1 MKHKVSTVQHGET
14 VALLIVI
21 LSSPSFTQKAF
32 FNKQGTAAYTGS
44 KGSGE
49 VIVSLDSN
57 YCKIQTNKVQ
67 CFYNKTDKLVVVP
80 AEITLPDLVPELQI
94 QQAKTVHIYPN
105 CVPWVT
111 AIGVGLLT
119 TQPHKG
125 FMAERRHCGF
135 WLQMYR
141 SKADLISQG
150 LRHLS
155 LVDSNVNT
163 LSLNRLENFS
173 ADNSSIVSV
182 EGVTW
187 EGSVSYITNTTIL
200 RASNMVCRSN
210 WTVSK
215 SHIDVVSTDGIS
227 FEGSSLFIAD
237 TVIAHIAFHGIRIYT
252 GVASFTN
259 VIINEVESSGILL
272 RSPRV
277 HLVLTNVT
285 VNDAQTGFINVLGG
299 SRISLHNVTV
309 KGTSLDVV
317 SEYVKFE
324 DEFIPLDMSAD
335 IDEKTRSCTFDITR
349 ITCDFSHF
357 NETLVFHADEN
368 DRYAEVKNAVSLE
381 ILTVFCN
388 LELHLEN
395 VTAVI
400 PQPLSRHNLDWSK
413 CNLTV
418 IISHSIIKELAV
430 GYISTLTLINTTLE
444 LLHNTVVNDFIIEDS
459 TVFKAYNLN
468 ITGSGSTWNGFHIL
482 SAYNT
487 TLNGPVKAIDV
498 PILGTLKGES
508 FVIDHVNA
516 TTEISKLR
524 VLTLSTKAIWIRKGS
539 LVISDFESLVLFEG
553 AIYIEEGASLQ
564 IHFVKEPLILHA
576 SISVA
581 TKDQVALK
589 GLSKHAQASIMHVRR
604 RGANP
609 NEGLNLTVT
618 DVHQSPFCRS
628 SRSFFLAV
636 IECDFLSVPNA
647 SVEVDIKNSVG
658 FTVEVSSAAFVKLYP
673 SCVSKIVLANVTKAT
688 TIDSEDRCET
698 WLEAV
703 GVNFTNITSGVNDVS
718 LIDCSVEIFSLDR
731 AVRDVDLENTHVEKM
746 IGIHWTEYEGIFN
759 HSYLGTVEDII
770 VSSHMTMSVTTIN
783 QIHPRGITVLGY
795 GVISGCNI
803 SEIAPEGIM
812 VLGKLRI
819 ENTTVGS
826 ISRKGIV
833 VQDGILFLSH
843 VNFALSEELSIVAT
857 ANGAVA
863 MKNVTVA
870 GKRIHWHG
878 YLTDSLKKQEFSAA
892 FLNTLSNM
900 EPNVSLISQASNLD
914 SSQSEISHVN
924 VIGYS
929 STASEKV
936 TSSLLSWKS
945 AAIILAVI
953 TLLLIGCCVLLIIRL
968 VQCSKIP
975 VFSLVFW
982 KKKDEQVTL
991 LTEKQPSSNTIE
1003 LSSHTG

>member
-1 MKHKVSTVQHGET
+1 MKFLPYTHDTLVDSLNTMKHSKGTIVQHGET
-14 VALLIVI
+14 MALLIVI
-21 LSSPSFTQKAF
+21 LSSPSVTQRAF
-32 FNKQGTAAYTGS
+32 FNKRGTAAYTGS
-44 KGSGE
+44 EVSGE
-49 VIVSLDSN
+49 IIVSLDSH
-57 YCKIQTNKVQ
+57 YCKIQTDKVQ
-67 CFYNKTDKLVVVP
+67 CSYNKTDKLVVVP

-94 QQAKTVHIYPN
+94 HQAKTVHIYPN
-105 CVPWVT
+105 CVPWIT

-119 TQPHKG
+119 TLPRKG

-150 LRHLS
+150 LKHLS
-155 LVDSNVNT
+155 IVDSNVNT
-163 LSLNRLENFS
+163 INLSHLENFS
-173 ADNSSIVSV
+173 AGNSSIVSV

-187 EGSVSYITNTTIL
+187 EGSISYITNTTIL
-200 RASNMVCRSN
+200 RASNMICRSN

-215 SHIDVVSTDGIS
+215 SHIDVVTTDGIS
-227 FEGSSLFIAD
+227 FEGSSLFIVNS
-237 TVIAHIAFHGIRIYT
+237 VIARIAFHGIRIYT
-252 GVASFTN
+252 GVVSLTN
-259 VIINEVESSGILL
+259 VTIEKVESSGILL
-272 RSPRV
+272 SSPRV

-285 VNDAQTGFINVLGG
+285 VNAAQTDFINVLGR

-309 KGTSLDVV
+309 NGTSLDIV
-317 SEYVKFE
+317 SEYIKFE
-324 DEFIPLDMSAD
+324 DEFIPRDMSSD
-335 IDEKTRSCTFDITR
+335 IDEKTKSY
-349 ITCDFSHF
+349 SS
-357 NETLVFHADEN
+357 FHADEN
-368 DRYAEVKNAVSLE
+368 DRYAEIKNAVSIE

-400 PQPLSRHNLDWSK
+400 PQPLSRHNLDWR
-413 CNLTV
+413 
-418 IISHSIIKELAV
+418 
-430 GYISTLTLINTTLE
+430 
-444 LLHNTVVNDFIIEDS
+444 
-459 TVFKAYNLN
+459 
-468 ITGSGSTWNGFHIL
+468 STWNGFHIL

-487 TLNGPVKAIDV
+487 TLNGPVKANDI
-498 PILGTLKGES
+498 PILATLKKES
-508 FVIDHVNA
+508 LVIDHANA

-524 VLTLSTKAIWIRKGS
+524 VLTLSTKAIWIRQGS

-553 AIYIEEGASLQ
+553 AIYLEEGASLH
-564 IHFVKEPLILHA
+564 IHFEKEPLILHA

-589 GLSKHAQASIMHVRR
+589 GLSKQAQVSIIHVRR
-604 RGANP
+604 IGALP
-609 NEGLNLTVT
+609 TEGSNLTVS
-618 DVHQSPFCRS
+618 DVHHSPFCRS

-647 SVEVDIKNSVG
+647 AVEVDIKNSVG

-688 TIDSEDRCET
+688 TIDSEDKCET

-718 LIDCSVEIFSLDR
+718 LKDCFVEMFSLDR
-731 AVRDVDLENTHVEKM
+731 AVRDIDLENTHVEKM
-746 IGIHWTEYEGIFN
+746 VGIHWTEYEGIFN
-759 HSYLGTVEDII
+759 NSYLGTVEDII
-770 VSSHMTMSVTTIN
+770 VSSHMTMFVTTIN

-803 SEIAPEGIM
+803 NEIAPEGIM

-833 VQDGILFLSH
+833 VQDGILFLSN

-870 GKRIHWHG
+870 GKRIYWHG
-878 YLTDSLKKQEFSAA
+878 YLTDSLKKHEFSAA
-892 FLNTLSNM
+892 FLNKFSNM
-900 EPNVSLISQASNLD
+900 EPNVSLISKGSHLG
-914 SSQSEISHVN
+914 SSQSETSHAIQTESFISSMSKTAPINVN
-924 VIGYS
+924 GYS
-929 STASEKV
+929 SAASEQV
-936 TSSLLSWKS
+936 ISSLLSWKS

-953 TLLLIGCCVLLIIRL
+953 TLLLIGCCALLIIRL

-975 VFSLVFW
+975 VFSSAFW

-991 LTEKQPSSNTIE
+991 LREKQPSSNAIE